1 MNIGFIKFP
10 DIGFIKFP
18 DDGGSVWVIRQYD
31 RFNDVP
37 LDQSGY
43 HLMIKTLIDEYN
55 EEYRGECQLEGRYF
69 VKIGM
74 SGDHKFNDGS
84 REKYCTVVCK
94 PAEAPV
100 FTFMSSGKVLYPEEV
115 RKVAFHTT
123 FVEEELIH
131 AFDVPHLTAI
141 EMIRILGMGNE
152 SIGIKFNGDG
162 VVVKHAVPSSFTM
175 EML

>member
-1 MNIGFIKFP
+1 MMNIEFIKFP
-10 DIGFIKFP
+10 DEGQSIL
-18 DDGGSVWVIRQYD
+18 VISDYN
-31 RFNDVP
+31 RFDNIP
-37 LDQSGY
+37 LNQSGY
-43 HLMIKTLIDEYN
+43 RLMVRTLIDEYN
-55 EEYRGECQLEGRYF
+55 EEFRGQCCLEGRYI
-69 VKIGM
+69 VKFWM
-74 SGDHKFNDGS
+74 SGDCKFNDGA
-84 REKYCTVVCK
+84 REKFMTVVCK
-94 PAEAPV
+94 PAEEPK
-100 FTFMSSGKVLYPEEV
+100 FTLLSSGEVLHPEEV

-123 FVEEELIH
+123 FGEEELIH

>member
-1 MNIGFIKFP
+1 MNNLKFFICAVGEKIVGLFRNPRRNVVEVSTSEFLDVYSRMTTPGF
-10 DIGFIKFP
+10 
-18 DDGGSVWVIRQYD
+18 
-31 RFNDVP
+31 
-37 LDQSGY
+37 
-43 HLMIKTLIDEYN
+43 
-55 EEYRGECQLEGRYF
+55 CF

-74 SGDHKFNDGS
+74 SGDYKFNDGS
-84 REKYCTVVCK
+84 REKYFTVVCK

-100 FTFMSSGKVLYPEEV
+100 FTFMSSGEVLHPEEV

-123 FVEEELIH
+123 FGEEELIH